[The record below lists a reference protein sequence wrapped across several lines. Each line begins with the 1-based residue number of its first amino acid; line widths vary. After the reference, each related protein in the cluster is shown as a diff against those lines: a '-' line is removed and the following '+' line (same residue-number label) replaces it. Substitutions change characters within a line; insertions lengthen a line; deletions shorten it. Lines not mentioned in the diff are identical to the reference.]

1 MTILKPEPTRLL
13 VALVTLATLC
23 ALPSAKV
30 LAANI
35 ADDVAFPEKFMF
47 RLAYYDIDSADT
59 KITVFNNEGLGA
71 GYSFSRD
78 LGGDDSATVPRI
90 DMYYRF
96 NERHRIDFSTFS
108 IDRDG
113 TKILQLEVEL
123 GDEIFSIGETL
134 RSDISYDLYRIGYSY
149 SFFHS
154 DRVELAVSVGL
165 NITKYD
171 FKFTNEDGSS
181 ISKGDATAP
190 LPTWGLRM
198 GYAINSNWSLHY
210 LAETFYIEVE
220 DTYKGT
226 LFNNEVNFQYRFLDN
241 FLVGAGITH
250 VSTDLEASD
259 SDWKG
264 AIVDSHSG
272 YLLFA
277 GFHF

>member
-1 MTILKPEPTRLL
+1 MTVLKPAQFRLF
-13 VALVTLATLC
+13 AGLVTLTMMW
-23 ALPSAKV
+23 ALPGASV
-30 LAANI
+30 QAADI

-47 RLAYYDIDSADT
+47 RVAYYVIDSADT
-59 KITVFNNEGLGA
+59 QITVFSNEGLGV
-71 GYSFSRD
+71 GYSFARD
-78 LGGDDSATVPRI
+78 LGGDDSAEIPRI

-113 TKILQLEVEL
+113 NKILRLDVDL
-123 GDEIFSIGETL
+123 GDESFSIGETL

-154 DRVELAVSVGL
+154 DRVELALSAGL
-165 NITKYD
+165 NVTKYD

-181 ISKGDATAP
+181 VSKGDATAP

-198 GYAINSNWSLHY
+198 GYAINSDWSLHY
-210 LAETFYIEVE
+210 LTETFFIEV
-220 DTYKGT
+220 DNTFKGT

-241 FLVGAGITH
+241 FMVGAGITH

-264 AIVDSHSG
+264 GINDSHTG
-272 YLLFA
+272 YLVFA